1 MLETPM
7 PDQNPPRRHP
17 ALSLELDPS
26 DRLVSSAGAEP
37 PRGEGGGFGLGGF
50 RFGGRG
56 GNGGGDEPPPRK
68 PRAAKAPKPPKPPKP
83 PCQKKAAGGG
93 GRKWG
98 KRLLVWGLTLAIW
111 CGIGIAGLVAY
122 YAVDLPD
129 IDKMTA
135 TTRRPSVVF
144 LSAEGETF
152 AAYGDIY
159 GQPLDLKDIA
169 PAIPQAVMATED
181 RRFYSHFGVDVWGLA
196 RAAVTNLRAG
206 HVVQGGSTITQQ
218 LAKNLFLKPDR
229 TLKRKVQELLMAL
242 WLEHRFSKEQLLTL
256 YLNRVYLGSGTFGVD
271 AAAKRYFDVSARNVS
286 LYQAAV
292 IAGLLKAPSRY
303 SPLNDPE
310 ASHKRT
316 VDVLQNMV
324 EAGYIDQ
331 ATADYAALTG
341 AAQMVRRPVPGGR
354 YFADW
359 VMSHMDEMAEVQG
372 KDIVVR
378 TTLDMGLQRKAEAE
392 LKALLDREGGKSQVS
407 QGAVVVLSPDGAVRA
422 LVGGKDYDDSQFNR
436 ATQGQ
441 RQPGSA
447 FKPFVYL
454 AAMERGFTP
463 QDVFEDAPIKLG
475 NWSPGNYNGKFEG
488 PVSLRRAF
496 ANSTNTIA
504 VRLIEQVGPSRVI
517 SLAHKMGITSE
528 LRNDASLAL
537 GTSETNLLELTT
549 AYAPFANGG
558 EGVSSYGVESVT
570 DPQGNVLWRRQGGGF
585 GPVMSETA
593 LAHMHELMQA
603 VMTEGTG
610 KAARLDRPAAGKSGT
625 TQDYRDA
632 WFMGYTAD
640 YVAGVWL
647 GNDDQRHEMK
657 KVTGGGLPAQ
667 LWKNVMLAAHKGLP
681 PHRLPTP
688 DLTPPSLANDG
699 PGSLVEGAGE
709 AVESVGNALD
719 NLINSIFGR

>member
-7 PDQNPPRRHP
+7 PDHTPPSRRP
-17 ALSLELDPS
+17 VPTLEIDPR
-26 DRLVSSAGAEP
+26 DRLLPSAGSNQPA
-37 PRGEGGGFGLGGF
+37 RGGF
-50 RFGGRG
+50 RFGAADEG
-56 GNGGGDEPPPRK
+56 GEDG
-68 PRAAKAPKPPKPPKP
+68 PRARAPKAPKPPKPPRP
-83 PCQKKAAGGG
+83 PRKKAGGG
-93 GRKWG
+93 RGWG
-98 KRLLVWGLTLAIW
+98 KRLVLWGLTLAIW
-111 CGIGIAGLVAY
+111 CGIGLAGLIAY
-122 YAVDLPD
+122 YAIDLPD

-135 TTRRPSVVF
+135 STRRPSVVF
-144 LSAEGETF
+144 VSAEGETF

-181 RRFYSHFGVDVWGLA
+181 RRFFKHFGLDVWGLA
-196 RAAVTNLRAG
+196 RAVVTNLRAG

-242 WLEHRFSKEQLLTL
+242 WLEHRFSKDQLLTL

-316 VDVLQNMV
+316 VEVLQNMV

-331 ATADYAALTG
+331 PTADYAALAG
-341 AAQMVRRPVPGGR
+341 AAQMVRRPLPAGR

-359 VMSHMDEMAEVQG
+359 VMAHLEELGEVQG

-378 TTLDMGLQRKAEAE
+378 TTLDIGLQRKAEAE
-392 LKALLDREGGKSQVS
+392 LKALLDGPGAKAGAT

-422 LVGGKDYDDSQFNR
+422 LVGGKEYDDSQFNR
-436 ATQGQ
+436 ATQGL
-441 RQPGSA
+441 RQPGSS

-454 AAMERGFTP
+454 AAMEKGFSP
-463 QDVFEDAPIKLG
+463 SDVFEDAPIKLG

-488 PVSLRRAF
+488 PMSLRHAF

-504 VRLIEQVGPSRVI
+504 VRLIEQIGPGRVI
-517 SLAHKMGITSE
+517 ALAHKLGITSE

-558 EGVSSYGVESVT
+558 EGVTAFGVDSVT
-570 DPQGNVLWRRQGGGF
+570 DPQGKVLWQRQGGGF
-585 GPVMSETA
+585 GQVMSDRA
-593 LAHMHELMQA
+593 LAHMHQMMQA
-603 VMTEGTG
+603 VLTEGTG
-610 KAARLDRPAAGKSGT
+610 KAARLDRPAAGKTGT

-640 YVAGVWL
+640 YVGGVWL

-667 LWKNVMLAAHKGLP
+667 LWKTIMVAAHKGLP
-681 PHRLPTP
+681 VRALPTP
-688 DLTPPSLANDG
+688 DLTPPPLANDDG
-699 PGSLVEGAGE
+699 PGSLVTGAGE
-709 AVESVGNALD
+709 AVHSVGNALD
-719 NLINSIFGR
+719 SLINSIFGR

>member
-7 PDQNPPRRHP
+7 PDRTPPSRRA
-17 ALSLELDPS
+17 ALSLEIDPN
-26 DRLVSSAGAEP
+26 DRLRPSAGADEA
-37 PRGEGGGFGLGGF
+37 PRGGF
-50 RFGGRG
+50 RFGSGRAG
-56 GNGGGDEPPPRK
+56 AGGGEDGTRARK
-68 PRAAKAPKPPKPPKP
+68 PRAPKPPKPPKTP
-83 PCQKKAAGGG
+83 RRKGGG
-93 GRKWG
+93 GRSWG
-98 KRLLVWGLTLAIW
+98 KRLVLWGLTLAIW
-111 CGIGIAGLVAY
+111 VGIGIAGVIAY

-129 IDKMTA
+129 VDKMTA

-144 LSAEGETF
+144 VSAEGETF

-159 GQPLDLKDIA
+159 GQPLDLKDMA
-169 PAIPQAVMATED
+169 PAIAQAVLATED
-181 RRFYSHFGVDVWGLA
+181 RRFFGHFGVDVWGLA

-229 TLKRKVQELLMAL
+229 TIKRKVQELLMAL
-242 WLEHRFSKEQLLTL
+242 WLEQRFTKDQLLTL

-271 AAAKRYFDVSARNVS
+271 AAAKRYFEVSARNVS

-316 VDVLQNMV
+316 VEVLQNMV

-341 AAQMVRRPVPGGR
+341 AAQMVRRPTPAGR

-359 VMSHMDEMAEVQG
+359 IMQHLDELGEVQG

-392 LKALLDREGGKSQVS
+392 LKALIDANGAKSKVS

-422 LVGGKDYDDSQFNR
+422 LVGGKEYDDSQFNR
-436 ATQGQ
+436 ATQGL

-447 FKPFVYL
+447 FKPFVFL
-454 AAMERGFTP
+454 AAMEKGFTP
-463 QDVFEDAPIKLG
+463 DDVFEDAPIRLG
-475 NWSPGNYNGKFEG
+475 NWSPGNYNGRFEG
-488 PVSLRRAF
+488 PVTLHRAF

-504 VRLIEQVGPSRVI
+504 VRLIEQVGPARVI
-517 SLAHKMGITSE
+517 AQAHKMGITSE

-537 GTSETNLLELTT
+537 GTSETSLLELTT

-558 EGVSSYGVESVT
+558 EGVAAYGVESVT
-570 DPQGNVLWRRQGGGF
+570 DPDGKVLWRRQGGGF
-585 GPVMSETA
+585 GPVMSDRA
-593 LAHMHELMQA
+593 LAHMHQMMQA
-603 VMTEGTG
+603 VISEGTG
-610 KAARLDRPAAGKSGT
+610 KAGRLDRPVAGKSGT

-632 WFMGYTAD
+632 WFIGYTAD
-640 YVAGVWL
+640 YVGGVWL
-647 GNDDQRHEMK
+647 GNDDQRNEMK

-667 LWKNVMLAAHKGLP
+667 LWKNVMLAAHRGLP
-681 PHRLPTP
+681 PRPLPTP
-688 DLTPPSLANDG
+688 DLSPPPSFSEDG
-699 PGSLVEGAGE
+699 PGAIAAGAGE
-709 AVESVGNALD
+709 AVREVGNALD
-719 NLINSIFGR
+719 SLFNSIFGR

>member
-7 PDQNPPRRHP
+7 PDRTPPSRRA
-17 ALSLELDPS
+17 ALSLEIDPN
-26 DRLVSSAGAEP
+26 DRLRPSAGADEA
-37 PRGEGGGFGLGGF
+37 PRGGF
-50 RFGGRG
+50 RFGSGRADAG
-56 GNGGGDEPPPRK
+56 GGGGDGARARK
-68 PRAAKAPKPPKPPKP
+68 PRPPKPPKPPKTP
-83 PCQKKAAGGG
+83 RRKGGGGGG
-93 GRKWG
+93 GRSWG
-98 KRLLVWGLTLAIW
+98 KRLVLWGLTLAIW
-111 CGIGIAGLVAY
+111 VGIGIAGVIAY

-129 IDKMTA
+129 VDKMTA

-144 LSAEGETF
+144 VSAEGETF

-159 GQPLDLKDIA
+159 GQPLDLKDMA
-169 PAIPQAVMATED
+169 PAIAQAVLATED
-181 RRFYSHFGVDVWGLA
+181 RRFFGHFGVDVWGLA

-229 TLKRKVQELLMAL
+229 TIKRKVQELLMAL
-242 WLEHRFSKEQLLTL
+242 WLEQRFTKDQLLTL

-271 AAAKRYFDVSARNVS
+271 AAAKRYFEVSARNVS

-316 VDVLQNMV
+316 VEVLQNMV

-341 AAQMVRRPVPGGR
+341 AAQMVRRPTPAGR

-359 VMSHMDEMAEVQG
+359 IMQHLDELGEVQG
-372 KDIVVR
+372 RDIVVR

-392 LKALLDREGGKSQVS
+392 LKALIDANGAKSKVS

-422 LVGGKDYDDSQFNR
+422 LVGGKEYDDSQFNR
-436 ATQGQ
+436 ATQGL

-447 FKPFVYL
+447 FKPFVFL
-454 AAMERGFTP
+454 AAMEKGFTP
-463 QDVFEDAPIKLG
+463 DDVFEDAPIRLG
-475 NWSPGNYNGKFEG
+475 NWSPGNYNGRFEG
-488 PVSLRRAF
+488 PVTLHRAF

-504 VRLIEQVGPSRVI
+504 VRLIEQVGPARVI
-517 SLAHKMGITSE
+517 AQAHKMGITSE

-537 GTSETNLLELTT
+537 GTSETSLLELTT

-558 EGVSSYGVESVT
+558 EGVAAYGVESVT
-570 DPQGNVLWRRQGGGF
+570 DPDGKVLWRRQGGGF
-585 GPVMSETA
+585 GPVMSDRA
-593 LAHMHELMQA
+593 LAHMHQMMQA
-603 VMTEGTG
+603 VISEGTG
-610 KAARLDRPAAGKSGT
+610 KAARLDRPVAGKSGT

-632 WFMGYTAD
+632 WFIGYTAD
-640 YVAGVWL
+640 YVGGVWL
-647 GNDDQRHEMK
+647 GNDDQRNEMK

-667 LWKNVMLAAHKGLP
+667 LWKNVMLSAHRGLP
-681 PHRLPTP
+681 PRPLPTP
-688 DLTPPSLANDG
+688 DLSPPPSFVEDG
-699 PGSLVEGAGE
+699 PGAIAAGAGE
-709 AVESVGNALD
+709 AVREVGNALD
-719 NLINSIFGR
+719 SLFNSIFGR

>member
-1 MLETPM
+1 M
-7 PDQNPPRRHP
+7 PDRTPPSRRP
-17 ALSLELDPS
+17 ALSLEIDPN
-26 DRLVSSAGAEP
+26 DRLMPSSGGDESA
-37 PRGEGGGFGLGGF
+37 RGGGGGRGFGRFRLGLGG
-50 RFGGRG
+50 G
-56 GNGGGDEPPPRK
+56 GGGDETPRARK
-68 PRAAKAPKPPKPPKP
+68 PRAPKPPKPPKP
-83 PCQKKAAGGG
+83 PRKKSGG
-93 GRKWG
+93 GRSWG
-98 KRLLVWGLTLAIW
+98 KRLFIWALTLAIW
-111 CGIGIAGLVAY
+111 VGIGLAGLIAY

-144 LSAEGETF
+144 VSVEGETF

-181 RRFYSHFGVDVWGLA
+181 RRFYSHFGFDIWGFA
-196 RAAVTNLRAG
+196 RAVITNVRAG
-206 HVVQGGSTITQQ
+206 HLVQGGSTITQQ

-271 AAAKRYFDVSARNVS
+271 AAAKRYFEVSARNVN

-316 VDVLQNMV
+316 VEVLQNMV

-331 ATADYAALTG
+331 QTADYAALTG
-341 AAQMVRRPVPGGR
+341 AAQMVRRPVPAGR

-359 VMSHMDEMAEVQG
+359 IMSHLDELGEVQG

-378 TTLDMGLQRKAEAE
+378 TTLDMGIQRKAEAE
-392 LKALLDREGGKSQVS
+392 LKALIDTQGAKSQVS

-422 LVGGKDYDDSQFNR
+422 LVGGKEYDDSQFNR
-436 ATQGQ
+436 ATQGL
-441 RQPGSA
+441 RQPGSS

-454 AAMERGFTP
+454 AAMEKGFSP
-463 QDVFEDAPIKLG
+463 GDVFEDAPIKLG
-475 NWSPGNYNGKFEG
+475 NWSPGNYNGRFEG
-488 PVSLRRAF
+488 PVSLRHAF
-496 ANSTNTIA
+496 ANSTNTVA
-504 VRLIEQVGPSRVI
+504 VRLIEQVGPARVI
-517 SLAHKMGITSE
+517 ALAHKLGITSE

-537 GTSETNLLELTT
+537 GTSETSLLELTT

-558 EGVSSYGVESVT
+558 EGVTAFGVDSVT
-570 DPQGNVLWRRQGGGF
+570 DPQGKVIWRRQGGGF
-585 GPVMSETA
+585 GQVMSDRA
-593 LAHMHELMQA
+593 LAHMHEMMQA
-603 VMTEGTG
+603 VLTEGTG

-667 LWKNVMLAAHKGLP
+667 LWKTIMVSAHKGLP
-681 PHRLPTP
+681 PRPLPTP
-688 DLTPPSLANDG
+688 DLTPAPTLAGDG
-699 PGSLVEGAGE
+699 PGSLATQAGE
-709 AVESVGNALD
+709 AVESVGGALD
-719 NLINSIFGR
+719 SLINSIFGR

>member
-1 MLETPM
+1 M
-7 PDQNPPRRHP
+7 PDRIPPSRRP
-17 ALSLELDPS
+17 SLSLEIDPT
-26 DRLVSSAGAEP
+26 DRLMPSGGGES
-37 PRGEGGGFGLGGF
+37 PRAEGG
-50 RFGGRG
+50 RSAR
-56 GNGGGDEPPPRK
+56 PRT
-68 PRAAKAPKPPKPPKP
+68 AKAPKPPRPPKP
-83 PCQKKAAGGG
+83 PRKKKSGG
-93 GRKWG
+93 GRSWG
-98 KRLLVWGLTLAIW
+98 KRLALWGLTLAIW
-111 CGIGIAGLVAY
+111 CGIGLAGVVAY

-144 LSAEGETF
+144 VSAEGETF

-159 GQPLDLKDIA
+159 GQPLDLSEMA
-169 PAIPQAVMATED
+169 PVIPQAVMATED
-181 RRFYSHFGVDVWGLA
+181 RRFYSHFGLDVWGLA
-196 RAAVTNLRAG
+196 RAMVTNLRAG

-218 LAKNLFLKPDR
+218 LAKNLFLKPER

-242 WLEHRFSKEQLLTL
+242 WLERRFTKDQLLTL

-271 AAAKRYFDVSARNVS
+271 AAAKRYFEVSARNAN

-316 VDVLQNMV
+316 VEVLQNMV

-331 ATADYAALTG
+331 KTADYAALTG
-341 AAQMVRRPVPGGR
+341 AAQMTRRPVPAGR

-359 VMSHMDEMAEVQG
+359 IMSHLDEMGEVQG

-392 LKALLDREGGKSQVS
+392 LKAMLNAQGAKSQVS
-407 QGAVVVLSPDGAVRA
+407 QGAVVVMSPDGAVRA

-436 ATQGQ
+436 ASQGL
-441 RQPGSA
+441 RQPGSS

-454 AAMERGFTP
+454 AAMEKGFQP
-463 QDVFEDAPIKLG
+463 NDVFDDAPVKLG
-475 NWSPGNYNGKFEG
+475 NWSPGNYNGRFEG
-488 PVSLRRAF
+488 PVSLRHAF
-496 ANSTNTIA
+496 ANSTNTVA
-504 VRLIEQVGPSRVI
+504 VRLIEEVGPPRVI
-517 SLAHKMGITSE
+517 ALAHKMGITSE

-537 GTSETNLLELTT
+537 GTSEASLLELTT

-558 EGVSSYGVESVT
+558 EGVTAYGVESIT
-570 DPQGNVLWRRQGGGF
+570 DPQGKMLWRRQGGGF
-585 GPVMSETA
+585 GPVMSQHA
-593 LAHMHELMQA
+593 LAYMHELMQA
-603 VMTEGTG
+603 VITEGTG

-632 WFMGYTAD
+632 WFLGYTAD
-640 YVAGVWL
+640 YVTGVWL

-667 LWKNVMLAAHKGLP
+667 LWKSVMVAAHKGLP
-681 PHRLPTP
+681 VHPLPTP
-688 DLTPPSLANDG
+688 DLSPPPMAGDG
-699 PGSLVEGAGE
+699 PGSLIPEAAGE
-709 AVESVGNALD
+709 AVRSVGNALD